1 VGVDEIA
8 DRGRRRGGRV
18 KERTMPDIHIIE
30 PISWEDGGPVAKGP
44 GGRAQQVSLHQG
56 ELDRAC
62 GVYSLLMALLVWG
75 VVDRDDLVGH
85 AYDGRE
91 RLGKFMEQVRTL
103 FSGLIVEGTQM
114 NELRDLVAKTFHTQ
128 LDWEYWPYGG
138 TSVRRFAHAHL
149 AQDRPVILG
158 LRSGSTA
165 HAVLAIGYE
174 AGGPD
179 AASAPPRRFL
189 LLDPSRSDRH
199 ASPWNASVRTIAD
212 PGRLPYRFAGGPDGS
227 ETSVSFDTALALWP
241 RE

>member
-1 VGVDEIA
+1 MPEIH
-8 DRGRRRGGRV
+8 V
-18 KERTMPDIHIIE
+18 IE
-30 PISWEDGGPVAKGP
+30 PISWEGGGPVAKGP
-44 GGRAQQVSLHQG
+44 GGRPQQVSLHQG

-85 AYDGRE
+85 AYDRRE
-91 RLGKFMEQVRTL
+91 RLGRFMEQVRTL

-114 NELRDLVAKTFHTQ
+114 DELRDLVAETFHTK
-128 LDWEYWPYGG
+128 LDWEYLPCSGS
-138 TSVRRFAHAHL
+138 SVRRFAHAHL
-149 AQDRPVILG
+149 TQERPVILG

-179 AASAPPRRFL
+179 GASAPPRRFL

-199 ASPWNASVRTIAD
+199 VGPWNASVRTIAD
-212 PGRLPYRFAGGPDGS
+212 PGPRPYRFTGGDDNV
-227 ETSVSFDTALALWP
+227 EVAVSFDTALAVWP
-241 RE
+241 RD